1 MVRVRHGPFCSLSSP
16 FPLLFPFPSFN
27 NYSSFSFS
35 FPFSFFLCFFFPFS
49 FSFPIPVLFLFLSFR
64 FPFPFSFLS
73 LSFPFLSLSFSS
85 PFPIFSLSSLM
96 WILWSRCEASA
107 WNTDKR
113 EKNDHVW
120 KKTTWKGL
128 FFFTRPHMF
137 IWVCLNGYPKFWWLV
152 LMFPIKKQINT
163 YQNLIHHPMP

>member
-1 MVRVRHGPFCSLSSP
+1 MWDTALFVPC
-16 FPLLFPFPSFN
+16 PLPFPSFFL
-27 NYSSFSFS
+27 SLPLIITLPFPSPFL
-35 FPFSFFLCFFFPFS
+35 FPFSFAFSFLFPFH
-49 FSFPIPVLFLFLSFR
+49 FLFLSFS
-64 FPFPFSFLS
+64 FSYPFVFLFLS
-73 LSFPFLSLSFSS
+73 LSFPFPFPFLSLSFSS

-137 IWVCLNGYPKFWWLV
+137 IWVCLKGYPKFWWLV